1 VLDSPCQGS
10 RTGLTPPISTS
21 AQHTRH
27 GHSPYGLGPR
37 DDTRAVTLQAQI
49 RHYPTSTSTIASWG
63 HFKPSR
69 WGQAKP
75 SLSASNMTL
84 ARAPLATDDQER

>member
-1 VLDSPCQGS
+1 M
-10 RTGLTPPISTS
+10 
-21 AQHTRH
+21 
-27 GHSPYGLGPR
+27 GHQFFR
-37 DDTRAVTLQAQI
+37 ADTRWDYDHSVHLLRRSLTF
-49 RHYPTSTSTIASWG
+49 P
-63 HFKPSR
+63 PSR